1 MNQREAFRAICR
13 FEPVAD
19 MPLWQFQ
26 GCMGG
31 VLPETLDRWV
41 NEERFPPARSGDS
54 LADYLG
60 FERPELIPIG
70 LGMWPRSRPS
80 CYP

>member
-41 NEERFPPARSGDS
+41 NEESFRRRAPATASRTIWGSSARS
-54 LADYLG
+54 
-60 FERPELIPIG
+60 
-70 LGMWPRSRPS
+70 
-80 CYP
+80 